1 MIESG
6 IESIMISRRKIISR
20 SLDNLDAIGAH
31 TEEEEDVWYDKEKLF
46 RDHLNEVLAKW
57 EQIDD
62 EIWAKIIIFEKN
74 RRVAKAYAR
83 SSVISI
89 NGSKHGFDGVRIGLN
104 GFDNPMRDSETKV
117 IKKSIGDGFKIKMD
131 DIGNIYVKRYGK
143 SAVYA
148 HNTSNSNEETVLG
161 ADILQIPNM
170 TLAPG
175 TSAKL
180 FDMRKFTTNINR
192 EYARAYP
199 ESKRLERQCLSAI
212 SLVKTNNNLINC
224 PLWILVI
231 NVVAMDMLK
240 NRLQTLSKVDGGG
253 GVRLS
258 HTQTNTTS
266 GSEDPYSTIESQVGL
281 IYPTTAASDESNNSN
296 SYSSS
301 KGKRHSS
308 YNMGSYMDENL
319 YKSNVDYDI
328 YNQSVPIMTQ
338 KSTKMTQQRKKQDD
352 PYYCGLLA
360 RIPNF
365 IKTSNKAMPPKP
377 TKKEA
382 KLARKISASQQQL
395 LHLQQQQHQ
404 QLVGQPIPIATFHQQ
419 FLPAQNYYPY
429 KLYAHQ
435 HHHRLSQSQL
445 SLWDARSLISTQGFL
460 NNNLKTAEVAHSY
473 ESPAWEILLIDT
485 DAAMTISPKC
495 YIWPYGAYRDSCAN
509 PKT

>member
-1 MIESG
+1 MRYGSQVIAF
-6 IESIMISRRKIISR
+6 IMISRRKIISR
-20 SLDNLDAIGAH
+20 SLDNLDVIGTHA
-31 TEEEEDVWYDKEKLF
+31 EEEEDVWYDKEKLF

-143 SAVYA
+143 SAVYI
-148 HNTSNSNEETVLG
+148 HNTSNSSEETVLG

-170 TLAPG
+170 TLTPG

-192 EYARAYP
+192 EYGRIYP

-240 NRLQTLSKVDGGG
+240 NRLQTLSKTVDASAG
-253 GVRLS
+253 RLS
-258 HTQTNTTS
+258 QTQTTTS

-319 YKSNVDYDI
+319 YKSNTEYDI

-338 KSTKMTQQRKKQDD
+338 RSSKTAQQRKKQDD

-365 IKTSNKAMPPKP
+365 IKTSNKPMPAKP
-377 TKKEA
+377 SKKEA

-395 LHLQQQQHQ
+395 LHLQQQQQ
-404 QLVGQPIPIATFHQQ
+404 QSMGQPIPLATFHQQ

-429 KLYAHQ
+429 KLYAQ

-445 SLWDARSLISTQGFL
+445 SLWDARSLISTQG
-460 NNNLKTAEVAHSY
+460 
-473 ESPAWEILLIDT
+473 
-485 DAAMTISPKC
+485 
-495 YIWPYGAYRDSCAN
+495 
-509 PKT
+509 